1 MKTTI
6 AIVEDNPSIRQS
18 LQEWVDSAPD
28 YRCVCTCKDAE
39 TALIEIPKIKPD
51 VVLMDIQL
59 PGKSGIVCT
68 ARLKS
73 MMPELQIIVVTVYRD
88 RDLLFQ
94 ALKVGACGYLLKRSS
109 PEELLRAIAE
119 VRSGGA
125 PMTGEIARMVVETFQ
140 KPTNK
145 ISTPDELSPR
155 EIELLDLVARGLT
168 NKEIGP
174 KLNISYDTVRAHLR
188 RIYEKLHVRCRTEAV
203 MKYSQGVR

>member
-18 LQEWVDSAPD
+18 LKEWVDSAPD

-155 EIELLDLVARGLT
+155 ETELLDLVARGLT